1 MSLISG
7 IFRIERGQQNSFNWT
22 EEKKREKRVQRKK
35 QSAVKFNFSIL
46 TLIILK
52 SEILLLHYD
61 TNGPL
66 QIKTLIGRV
75 VCLRLGVGSTSLLA
89 GNSVNGVHVVVTHV
103 SPLSCLILGFHG
115 DGEVLF
121 SHCAS
126 WKEGGHHG
134 QK

>member
-52 SEILLLHYD
+52 SEILLLHYE
-61 TNGPL
+61 THGPL

-75 VCLRLGVGSTSLLA
+75 VCLWLGVGSTSLLA

-103 SPLSCLILGFHG
+103 SSLGSNVFRAHG
-115 DGEVLF
+115 AGKIR
-121 SHCAS
+121 SGHCSVEEAR
-126 WKEGGHHG
+126 W
-134 QK
+134 